1 MRWEEVLPA
10 LQGTGM
16 PVAYDHFAEGEAP
29 LPPYVVYRNTG
40 SDNFKADGMVYHKV
54 DDLDVELYTDRKD
67 TEAEGKVEAALDE
80 MELFYNKTE
89 TFISSE
95 KLYMVLYETEV

>member
-1 MRWEEVLPA
+1 MSWEEILSA

-29 LPPYVVYRNTG
+29 LPPYVVYRNPG

-54 DDLDVELYTDRKD
+54 DELDVELYTDTKD

-89 TFISSE
+89 TFINSE

>member
-1 MRWEEVLPA
+1 MNGKDICEMLK
-10 LQGTGM
+10 GTGF
-16 PVAYDHFAEGEAP
+16 PVAYDHFAEGDDP
-29 LPPYVVYRNTG
+29 DLPYVVYRYPG
-40 SDNFKADGMVYHKV
+40 SDNFKADGRVYHKI
-54 DDLDVELYTDRKD
+54 DELDIELYTDHKD
-67 TEAEGKVEAALDE
+67 AEAEGKVESVMDE

>member
-1 MRWEEVLPA
+1 MNDGTICAA

-29 LPPYVVYRNTG
+29 EPPYVVYRNPG
-40 SDNFKADGMVYHKV
+40 SDNFKADGRVYHKV
-54 DDLDVELYTDRKD
+54 DELDVELYTDRKD
-67 TEAEGKVEAALDE
+67 VGAEAKVEAVLDG
-80 MELFYNKTE
+80 MELFYDKAE

-95 KLYMVLYETEV
+95 KLYMVRYETEV